1 MFVSLRLGSFLRL
14 LALIAVGA
22 VVVGFLIVQSATRK
36 QAPADVVPS
45 TTSCAP
51 RWPAPRPRQ
60 RDRARL
66 RYAGGC
72 GRRPVAARRR
82 AAATRPAAARRLSRT
97 PAVSWSVRDEDG
109 AWGAVRRGE

>member
-22 VVVGFLIVQSATRK
+22 VVVGFLIFQPSARE

-51 RWPAPRPRQ
+51 RLTAPRPLPP
-60 RDRARL
+60 DRARR

-72 GRRPVAARRR
+72 ARRPVAARRR
-82 AAATRPAAARRLSRT
+82 ATATRPAAARVTRAGGS
-97 PAVSWSVRDEDG
+97 
-109 AWGAVRRGE
+109 AVR